1 MKIPMPVFNCMRTAT
16 MKILFFKQHQ
26 YTKKHLKMDV
36 FFNNGSCKQ
45 PLPNLS
51 YIENVQLFFY
61 NTCHKKI
68 PIRHSMYFFLIEND
82 NSQSIILYIPTL
94 IKEIEKNE
102 DKNISYAI
110 HKTS

>member
-36 FFNNGSCKQ
+36 FFNNRSCKQ

-51 YIENVQLFFY
+51 YIENVKLFFY
-61 NTCHKKI
+61 NTCHKKF
-68 PIRHSMYFFLIEND
+68 RLE
-82 NSQSIILYIPTL
+82 TVC
-94 IKEIEKNE
+94 
-102 DKNISYAI
+102 
-110 HKTS
+110 TSF